1 VDNFFFV
8 RAGELDS
15 LPRSVLE
22 NAACTIGNSLTSA
35 DTPFR
40 RNSPISSCGRRS
52 LRIGAALQLGFLR
65 LTGTT
70 LSSIEY
76 VPAAVL
82 RHLGSQFAVP
92 TPDLATLRAL
102 YKRKMT
108 RVAHQSWAIEYGG
121 FRVLDTRGEELLIA
135 FVRERTHGSIARP
148 RVEQYAR
155 AWLHRNSYLM
165 PPDRWLSDH
174 VRSVIRAVT
183 TEDHAAL
190 VQALSADP
198 LAGLP
203 GETARAATHSN
214 HDSPGVGT
222 AAIAAKIVQAAVWAV
237 RAESCVL

>member
-1 VDNFFFV
+1 MHDWQLAYLGRHTFPTELTNF
-8 RAGELDS
+8 ELRQTFTFDAVEREDIRKAF
-15 LPRSVLE
+15 RS
-22 NAACTIGNSLTSA
+22 
-35 DTPFR
+35 R
-40 RNSPISSCGRRS
+40 
-52 LRIGAALQLGFLR
+52 LRIGAAPQLGFLR

-148 RVEQYAR
+148 RLEQYAR

-198 LAGLP
+198 LQACLERLLERRP
-203 GETARAATHSN
+203 TQIMTHLEWVRLRSRRR
-214 HDSPGVGT
+214 SFRQQYG
-222 AAIAAKIVQAAVWAV
+222 AV